1 MQQVINIS
9 IEQYKDKIIDD
20 EVERKLLKAE
30 KQIEERKT
38 IKATDVFKELEEKYG
53 FWERNI
59 WHFPNIYAKIEKKD
73 IHKRDFRRM
82 VIDNFVVL
90 YTVDENSKKV
100 YIAHMHYGRRNYL

>member
-53 FWERNI
+53 F
-59 WHFPNIYAKIEKKD
+59 
-73 IHKRDFRRM
+73 
-82 VIDNFVVL
+82 
-90 YTVDENSKKV
+90 
-100 YIAHMHYGRRNYL
+100 